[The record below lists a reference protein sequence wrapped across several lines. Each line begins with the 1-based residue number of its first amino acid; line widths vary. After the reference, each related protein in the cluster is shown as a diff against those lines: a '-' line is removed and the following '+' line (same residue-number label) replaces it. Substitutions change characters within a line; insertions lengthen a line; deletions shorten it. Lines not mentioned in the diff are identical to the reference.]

1 MVNGQLL
8 TPLAPIEQM
17 RKNLFLLLVAL
28 IATAAWAAESRPP
41 ITAVR
46 FSPDG
51 ARLALAGGE
60 SVRIVAPSQNAPE
73 TSIQTKLVQVLDAA
87 WSPDSALLAVAGG
100 NAGTAGQV
108 ELWDMHA
115 RRAVREMKP
124 FRDLIYAVAFSP
136 DGKRLAVGSAE
147 GTLRLL
153 DAVSGETIATLTG
166 HSGPVLCVAWAPDG
180 GSLASGSAD
189 RSIRIWEAE
198 TGQLLRSLNNHA
210 GAVHAVV
217 FAPDGQTLFS
227 AATDATVRVWVPG
240 VGRMKRIFRGY
251 GTAVLGLAY
260 APARQKLLAGV
271 ADGSARLVDAETGDI
286 LKRFGPEPESHA
298 PWLHTVAISSDGDWV
313 AWADAAGRYSIM
325 RFPE

>member
-1 MVNGQLL
+1 MPRPKFRLIRVISGCFFSIAL
-8 TPLAPIEQM
+8 TG
-17 RKNLFLLLVAL
+17 V
-28 IATAAWAAESRPP
+28 AWATQTP
-41 ITAVR
+41 IAAVR

-60 SVRIVAPSQNAPE
+60 SVRIVATSQNAPE
-73 TSIQTKLVQVLDAA
+73 TSLQTKLLQVLDAA
-87 WSPDSALLAVAGG
+87 WSPDSALLAVVGG
-100 NAGTAGQV
+100 NAGTAGQI
-108 ELWDMHA
+108 ELWDIKA

-153 DAVSGETIATLTG
+153 DTSSGETITTLTG

-189 RSIRIWEAE
+189 RSIRIWESA
-198 TGQLLRSLNNHA
+198 TGQLLRSLSNHA
-210 GAVHAVV
+210 GAVQAVV
-217 FAPDGQTLFS
+217 FTPDGQTLFS
-227 AATDATVRVWVPG
+227 AATDATVRVWVPA

-298 PWLHTVAISSDGDWV
+298 PWLHAVAISSDGGWM
-313 AWADAAGRYSIM
+313 AWADAAGRHTIM

>member
-1 MVNGQLL
+1 
-8 TPLAPIEQM
+8 M
-17 RKNLFLLLVAL
+17 RRKLFLFSVAL
-28 IATAAWAAESRPP
+28 IATAAWAAETP
-41 ITAVR
+41 IAAVR

-51 ARLALAGGE
+51 SRLALAGGE
-60 SVRIVAPSQNAPE
+60 SVRIVATGQNVPE
-73 TSIQTKLVQVLDAA
+73 TSIQTKLVQVFDAA
-87 WSPDSALLAVAGG
+87 WSPDSALLAIAGG
-100 NAGTAGQV
+100 NAGTAGQI

-147 GTLRLL
+147 GTLKLL
-153 DAVSGETIATLTG
+153 DAASGETITTLTG

-189 RSIRIWEAE
+189 RSIRIWEAAS
-198 TGQLLRSLNNHA
+198 GNLLRSLNNHA
-210 GAVHAVV
+210 GAVQAVV
-217 FAPDGQTLFS
+217 FAPDGQILFS
-227 AATDATVRVWVPG
+227 AASDATVRVWVPG

-260 APARQKLLAGV
+260 AHTRQKLLAGV
-271 ADGSARLVDAETGDI
+271 ADGSARVVDPETGDI
-286 LKRFGPEPESHA
+286 LKRLGPEPESHA
-298 PWLHTVAISSDGDWV
+298 PWLHTVAISSDGNWV
-313 AWADAAGRYSIM
+313 AWANAAGRYGLM

>member
-1 MVNGQLL
+1 M
-8 TPLAPIEQM
+8 
-17 RKNLFLLLVAL
+17 
-28 IATAAWAAESRPP
+28 
-41 ITAVR
+41 
-46 FSPDG
+46 
-51 ARLALAGGE
+51 
-60 SVRIVAPSQNAPE
+60 RIVTPAQNVTE
-73 TSIQTKLVQVLDAA
+73 TSIQTKLVQVLDTA
-87 WSPDSALLAVAGG
+87 WSPDSSLLAVAGG

-108 ELWDMHA
+108 ELWDMRT
-115 RRAVREMKP
+115 RRAVWEMKP
-124 FRDLIYAVAFSP
+124 FRDLIYTVAFSP
-136 DGKRLAVGSAE
+136 DGKRLATGSAD

-153 DAVSGETIATLTG
+153 DASSGETKATLTG
-166 HSGPVLCVAWAPDG
+166 HSGPVLCLAWAQDG

-189 RSIRIWEAE
+189 RSIRIWDAS

-210 GAVHAVV
+210 GAVQAVV

-227 AATDATVRVWVPG
+227 AATDATIRVWVPG

-286 LKRFGPEPESHA
+286 LKSFGPETASHA
-298 PWLHTVAISSDGDWV
+298 PWLHTVAISSNADWV
-313 AWADAAGRYSIM
+313 AWADAAGRYRVM